1 MSTAQLS
8 AKEWLSNVEAAH
20 FLGVREQTLA
30 AWRMRGKG
38 PRFSRCGRLIRYRR
52 VDLDAYLG
60 SGLVE
65 TADCAAQ

>member
-52 VDLDAYLG
+52 G
-60 SGLVE
+60 S
-65 TADCAAQ
+65 